1 MARQVWASVR
11 EETRNVGFMRKIIGL
26 VAAVAVAVQ
35 GIGLLRADECQSVS
49 FRGQG
54 KAVAILQCFADDSG
68 AIASSPI
75 AIGLIVL
82 GAVLAVFAVKR

>member
-1 MARQVWASVR
+1 MPWASIFEGLQR
-11 EETRNVGFMRKIIGL
+11 AGFVRKIFGL

-35 GIGLLRADECQSVS
+35 GIGLLRADECESVS

-82 GAVLAVFAVKR
+82 GVVLAVFTLKR

>member
-1 MARQVWASVR
+1 
-11 EETRNVGFMRKIIGL
+11 MRKIFGL

-35 GIGLLRADECQSVS
+35 GIGLLRADECESVS

-54 KAVAILQCFADDSG
+54 KGVAILQCFADDSG

-82 GAVLAVFAVKR
+82 GVVLAVFTLKR

>member
-1 MARQVWASVR
+1 
-11 EETRNVGFMRKIIGL
+11 MRKIFGL
-26 VAAVAVAVQ
+26 VAAGAVAVQ
-35 GIGLLRADECQSVS
+35 GIGLLRADECESVS

-75 AIGLIVL
+75 AFGLIVL
-82 GAVLAVFAVKR
+82 GVVLAVFTLKR

>member
-1 MARQVWASVR
+1 MARQVWASVL

-26 VAAVAVAVQ
+26 IAAVAVAAQ
-35 GIGLLRADECQSVS
+35 GIGLLRAEECESVS

-82 GAVLAVFAVKR
+82 GAVLAVLAVKR

>member
-1 MARQVWASVR
+1 MDRQVWASVLEGLQR
-11 EETRNVGFMRKIIGL
+11 AGFVRKIFGL

-35 GIGLLRADECQSVS
+35 GIGLLRADECESVS

-82 GAVLAVFAVKR
+82 GVVLAVFTLKR